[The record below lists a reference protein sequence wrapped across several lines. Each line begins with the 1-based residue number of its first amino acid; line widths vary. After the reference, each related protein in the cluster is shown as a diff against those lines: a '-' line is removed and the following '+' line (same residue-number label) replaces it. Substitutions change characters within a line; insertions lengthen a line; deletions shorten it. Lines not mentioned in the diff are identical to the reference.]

1 MYSGTTFH
9 TKSGRIMGVHQKI
22 DRIARRHLRPHIAR
36 GSFFPLIRDILH
48 FEGANG
54 PDGIKRKSPGKD
66 EPWHYVNPNDP
77 SDTALVDMIL
87 DHIHNLAAALKEGNR
102 ERAAFESAWLAH
114 AITDGL
120 TPAHHYPLEDKL
132 VELRGGQGIE
142 TRTTKRKKIVMPG
155 KTTGE
160 RMKNNWEYWGA
171 KGVMTTHLNFELG
184 VASALATM
192 KFDTFSMSKELK
204 TKLIKSDFKTLFYDA
219 LSEVDGMK
227 MYEEFTK
234 KGWTRNLAKE
244 TKNVLVPTIIRTVML
259 GWLSAI
265 WESEKN
271 T

>member
-1 MYSGTTFH
+1 
-9 TKSGRIMGVHQKI
+9 
-22 DRIARRHLRPHIAR
+22 
-36 GSFFPLIRDILH
+36 
-48 FEGANG
+48 
-54 PDGIKRKSPGKD
+54 
-66 EPWHYVNPNDP
+66 
-77 SDTALVDMIL
+77 
-87 DHIHNLAAALKEGNR
+87 
-102 ERAAFESAWLAH
+102 
-114 AITDGL
+114 
-120 TPAHHYPLEDKL
+120 L